1 MRIVTGDI
9 LKNRET
15 GEFFEVKKIRN
26 EKVTLKA
33 KGQPHKGWYGDKEVL
48 EFFYEKLENH

>member
-15 GEFFEVKKIRN
+15 GEFFEVKKIKN